1 MSQTTIENKLDIILN
16 KLIDIEK
23 RLSKIENKNSQT
35 ISTTIGKSPKKI
47 IIKKTTKKII
57 KSGTIRLIKHP
68 NITRVTGD
76 TFDKK
81 HILKECK
88 GLWTPEIKGWTVNNK
103 YYDNLVKNLEQS
115 TKKLNISKSDI
126 VIKVIEEIKPKIIE
140 EETKPL
146 DLDFLS
152 DSD

>member
-1 MSQTTIENKLDIILN
+1 M
-16 KLIDIEK
+16 
-23 RLSKIENKNSQT
+23 
-35 ISTTIGKSPKKI
+35 
-47 IIKKTTKKII
+47 
-57 KSGTIRLIKHP
+57 
-68 NITRVTGD
+68 
-76 TFDKK
+76 
-81 HILKECK
+81 
-88 GLWTPEIKGWTVNNK
+88 
-103 YYDNLVKNLEQS
+103 EQS